1 MRLLARNK
9 QKIYYRN
16 LTGSTSI
23 TTTDDYGNVLDT
35 GEYVKT
41 YSALASVKAYVK
53 SAIGMN
59 EAEPYGDFT
68 SKRRTIYLDKGK
80 ADINEYSL
88 LWVGID
94 PRPDEQTGEPTVPH
108 NFTVDGIS
116 DGLNH
121 IRIAIRRVDINV
133 NQEDNNPSN

>member
-9 QKIYYRN
+9 QTIYWRN
-16 LTGSTSI
+16 LVA
-23 TTTDDYGNVLDT
+23 TTPLTETDEYGNVLDT

-41 YSALASVKAYVK
+41 YAPLQSVKCYVK

-68 SKRRTIYLDKGK
+68 SKRRTIYIDKNI
-80 ADINEYSL
+80 ADINEYSQ

-94 PRPDEQTGEPTVPH
+94 PQVDEQTGDPQVPY

-116 DGLNH
+116 VGLNH
-121 IRIAIRRVDINV
+121 LRIAIRRVDATI
-133 NQEDNNPSN
+133 ESDSGE